1 MAGPTTRT
9 ELKEYCLRRLGA
21 PVIQI
26 NVADAQLE
34 DRIDDAFQFFQEY
47 HSDAVKRHYI
57 KHQVTQDDIDNKY
70 ITTTDDVT
78 QVVRIFSLAEGSS
91 SASMFDVS
99 YQLHL
104 NDIFGFRSGVSELAT
119 YEIYQQHLSLIND
132 MFNNTAQ
139 IRYSRHE
146 DRLYIDMDWNEKVA
160 VGDYIIIECYIIIDP
175 SSFSQVYND
184 RFLKEYTTA
193 LFKEQWGM
201 NLSKYEGIQLPGGVV
216 MNGGQILQAAQEEI
230 QRLEEEMQLK
240 HELPPEFMVG

>member
-9 ELKEYCLRRLGA
+9 ELKDYALRRLGA

-26 NVADAQLE
+26 NVADVQLE
-34 DRIDDAFQFFQEY
+34 DRLDDALQFFQEY

-57 KHQVTQDDIDNKY
+57 KHEVTQDDIDNKY
-70 ITTTDDVT
+70 ITVTDDIT
-78 QVVRIFSLAEGSS
+78 QVVRVFNFNDTNS

-104 NDIFGFRSGVSELAT
+104 NDIFGFRNGLGSISEYET
-119 YEIYQQHLSLIND
+119 YKQHMSMIND
-132 MFNNTAQ
+132 MFNNTHQ
-139 IRYSRHE
+139 IRYTRHE
-146 DRLYIDMDWNEKVA
+146 DRVYIDMDWEEKVN
-160 VGDYIIIECYIIIDP
+160 VGDYIVVECYVIIDP

-201 NLSKYEGIQLPGGVV
+201 NVSKYEGIALPGGVT
-216 MNGGQILQAAQEEI
+216 MNGQQILQSAQEEI